1 MVKRR
6 SLAANSVAASD
17 EGGKVAMP
25 LDTGAV
31 TQQMLR
37 SAGVGIDDAERN
49 QGPGLA
55 GALNIG
61 AALRA
66 ERQRQGLSL
75 QDVADATRVRRNYLE
90 SLEAMRLDE
99 LPSRP
104 FTIGYVRAYAQV
116 LNLDPE
122 AAIARFKEDFPD
134 KIEPLR
140 PPVGVRKGKDGR
152 LQLLAAGLVVVV
164 AAIVAW
170 NIARHAMLDDAP
182 PPPSVPE
189 TPQLEAAASAKPTGV
204 LSVSAAEPAP
214 ADSTLPKPYLPPGLR
229 PSAPVSGAAAE
240 SSSAPAA
247 PEAAAEPSAAPPP
260 IFVPRASVYG
270 ASPGNAAVI
279 LQAKKSATL
288 VMHNPDGSVFFA
300 RQLAAGEAYGAPIGR
315 ALSFD
320 VSDPAAFNVY
330 VGGQLHA
337 PLPALKGPVAS
348 LTR

>member
-1 MVKRR
+1 
-6 SLAANSVAASD
+6 
-17 EGGKVAMP
+17 MP

-31 TQQMLR
+31 TQHMLR
-37 SAGVGIDDAERN
+37 SAGLDVDDSEKN
-49 QGPGLA
+49 QGPTLD

-116 LNLDPE
+116 LSLDPE

-152 LQLLAAGLVVVV
+152 LQLLAGGLVVVI

-170 NIARHAMLDDAP
+170 NVARHAMADDAP
-182 PPPSVPE
+182 PPPAVPE
-189 TPQLEAAASAKPTGV
+189 TPALEAAASAAPTGQP
-204 LSVSAAEPAP
+204 LSVSAAQPAP
-214 ADSTLPKPYLPPGLR
+214 QDSTLPKPYLPPGLQ
-229 PSAPVSGAAAE
+229 
-240 SSSAPAA
+240 SSAPASGDA
-247 PEAAAEPSAAPPP
+247 DSSSPPTAIEAAEAASAEAPS
-260 IFVPRASVYG
+260 IFVPKGAVYG
-270 ASPGNAAVI
+270 ASAGNAGVI
-279 LQAKKSATL
+279 LQAKKSVTL
-288 VMHNPDGSVFFA
+288 VMHNPDGSVYFA
-300 RQLAAGEAYGAPIGR
+300 RQLAAGEAYRAPAGQ
-315 ALSFD
+315 ALTYD

-330 VGGQLHA
+330 VGGMLHA
-337 PLPALKGPVAS
+337 GLTAPKGPIGGLS
-348 LTR
+348 K

>member
-1 MVKRR
+1 MVNGRG
-6 SLAANSVAASD
+6 LAAKSFA
-17 EGGKVAMP
+17 EGVEGERVAMP

-31 TQQMLR
+31 THHMLR
-37 SAGVGIDDAERN
+37 SAGVGIDDPLRN
-49 QGPGLA
+49 QGPTLD

-90 SLEAMRLDE
+90 SLEGMRLDE

-152 LQLLAAGLVVVV
+152 LQLLAGGLALVI

-170 NIARHAMLDDAP
+170 NVARHAMADDAP
-182 PPPSVPE
+182 PPPAVPE
-189 TPQLEAAASAKPTGV
+189 TAALEAAASAKPSGV

-214 ADSTLPKPYLPPGLR
+214 QDSTLPKPYLPPGLQPAADASGTPAA
-229 PSAPVSGAAAE
+229 PSALEAAAQASAEAPAMFTPKGAVYGAAAGE
-240 SSSAPAA
+240 S
-247 PEAAAEPSAAPPP
+247 
-260 IFVPRASVYG
+260 VVT
-270 ASPGNAAVI
+270 
-279 LQAKKSATL
+279 LQAKKSVSL
-288 VMHNPDGSVFFA
+288 VMHNPDGSVAFL
-300 RQLAAGEAYGAPIGR
+300 RQLAAGEAYRAPAGQ
-315 ALSFD
+315 ALTWD

-330 VGGQLHA
+330 VGGMLHA
-337 PLPALKGPVAS
+337 GLSAPKGPIGS
-348 LTR
+348 LTK

>member
-1 MVKRR
+1 
-6 SLAANSVAASD
+6 
-17 EGGKVAMP
+17 MP

-31 TQQMLR
+31 AQNMLR
-37 SAGVGIDDAERN
+37 SAGVGVYDSERN
-49 QGPGLA
+49 QGPSLD

-116 LNLDPE
+116 LSLDPE

-152 LQLLAAGLVVVV
+152 LQLLAGGLVVVI

-170 NIARHAMLDDAP
+170 NVARHAMADDAP
-182 PPPSVPE
+182 PPPAVPE
-189 TPQLEAAASAKPTGV
+189 TPQLEAAASANVAPTGV

-214 ADSTLPKPYLPPGLR
+214 QDSTLPKPYLPPGLQ
-229 PSAPVSGAAAE
+229 
-240 SSSAPAA
+240 SSAPASGTA
-247 PEAAAEPSAAPPP
+247 AASSNPPTAIEAAAAASAEAP
-260 IFVPRASVYG
+260 ASFTPKGPVYG
-270 ASPGNAAVI
+270 AAAGQSVVT
-279 LQAKKSATL
+279 LQAKKSVSL
-288 VMHNPDGSVFFA
+288 IMHNPDGSVAFL
-300 RQLAAGEAYGAPIGR
+300 RQLAAGEAYRVPAGQ

-320 VSDPAAFNVY
+320 VSDPTAFNVY
-330 VGGQLHA
+330 VGGVLHA
-337 PLPALKGPVAS
+337 GLAAPKGPVSS
-348 LTR
+348 LSR